1 MFSVYVITDDE
12 GREYVGC
19 TGTPVETRFA
29 SHCCNA
35 SYLGG
40 PYTIARAIRRKGADK
55 FTVAT
60 LREGLTFSE
69 ACEAERQTIVERGSL
84 HPNGYNL
91 RVTRAG
97 LTNSRW
103 AKAA

>member
-1 MFSVYVITDDE
+1 MFSLYVITDDE

-19 TGTPVETRFA
+19 TGTPVAQRFA
-29 SHCCNA
+29 SHCGNA

-40 PYTIARAIRRKGADK
+40 PNTIARAIRSKGADK
-55 FTVAT
+55 FSVTT
-60 LREGLTFSE
+60 LCEGLTFAE
-69 ACEAERQTIVERGSL
+69 ACECERRAIVERGSL
-84 HPNGYNL
+84 YPDGYNL